1 MAYFN
6 GTEFKASVAGK
17 NIAKTRD
24 LNVDISV
31 ATIDVSNRD
40 SLGWKEIIG
49 GQKSWKASITGVVDY
64 VEGASESGVKTLKTL
79 ALLRTAVAIEMG
91 NETTGSQNYTGNGI
105 ITNCSTSAP
114 YEGEVEYT
122 LEIEG
127 SGAIVLST
135 AS

>member
-6 GTEFKASVAGK
+6 GTEFKASIGGK
-17 NIAKTRD
+17 NVAKTRD
-24 LNVDISV
+24 LSVDISV

-40 SLGWKEIIG
+40 SLGWKEVIG
-49 GQKSWKASITGVVDY
+49 GQRSWTASLSGVVDY
-64 VEGASESGVKTLKTL
+64 TEGVSESGVKTLKTL
-79 ALLRTAVAIEMG
+79 AIARTAIALEMG

-105 ITNCSTSAP
+105 ITSVSTSAP

-122 LEIEG
+122 MEIEG